1 MSYLQQGFS
10 RHSDSVKSSQNP
22 SPFPLHISIKIRLEV
37 NYGMLF
43 QMIKLCHFKLDFKP
57 ILMFINDVERA
68 ICWSSCTITELSWD
82 GGARVWSHCWLALC
96 THLVIYELFDHKYL
110 TLLWGMR
117 SSKGQTSPLSNLQ
130 QPWRRHSCSEKPWFS
145 QTHSPFPFIDRIKVI
160 KFFLIMYNM
169 IALRELHSY
178 TA

>member
-82 GGARVWSHCWLALC
+82 GGARVWSHCWPALC
-96 THLVIYELFDHKYL
+96 TVGHLWTFWSQAIDFFE
-110 TLLWGMR
+110 WGMR
-117 SSKGQTSPLSNLQ
+117 EEAKD
-130 QPWRRHSCSEKPWFS
+130 KPPHCQICNKHCEGILAQKS
-145 QTHSPFPFIDRIKVI
+145 RDSHKHT
-160 KFFLIMYNM
+160 
-169 IALRELHSY
+169 LHSLSMLGSR
-178 TA
+178 